1 MKWFQSQAADAVEES
16 KKAYKQIDDLKRKH
30 EKDVCTCS
38 HLLANSCPPKE
49 TVGPVYHDSNM
60 AGDDPVGLDN
70 NASNRGRDDFESF
83 YSAEESTRLLE
94 EPSSWFSGYDRCNI

>member
-1 MKWFQSQAADAVEES
+1 MEES

-30 EKDVCTCS
+30 EKDVCTCQVP
-38 HLLANSCPPKE
+38 ANSCLPKE

-60 AGDDPVGLDN
+60 VEDDAVGLDSK
-70 NASNRGRDDFESF
+70 ADERYRDDFESF
-83 YSAEESTRLLE
+83 YNAEEDSTRLVE